1 MCKLMGAIGEM
12 NLTQRSYPLC
22 NLSRRMAPRTVR
34 DTQVSEDFQFQT
46 RINPSWLA
54 AVRVASPRLR
64 IATPFPLMNIVARE
78 KGVTASIE
86 GQVLVLT
93 VGPGD
98 PPPAWPSRQF
108 DLLVILQRCTDAMSM
123 LEAIRAARP
132 AVKPPAAER
141 PSPKAPKRTRT
152 ASSPKSS
159 ARSSKVPPVVSMP
172 ISHMLSTARPEE
184 VWGAIRER
192 QGEPFTVDELQATL
206 GAGVGPYVM
215 IWARNGFL
223 IKADRD
229 SSPDAPW
236 RYRLLR
242 DAPEHPPVG

>member
-1 MCKLMGAIGEM
+1 M
-12 NLTQRSYPLC
+12 NMTERSYSLC
-22 NLSRRMAPRTVR
+22 NPSRRMALRIMR

-64 IATPFPLMNIVARE
+64 ITTPFPLMNLVARE

-93 VGPGD
+93 VGPGN
-98 PPPAWPSRQF
+98 PPPTWPSRQL

-132 AVKPPAAER
+132 AVKPQAAEP
-141 PSPKAPKRTRT
+141 PSPRALKKTRT
-152 ASSPKSS
+152 ASSSKST
-159 ARSSKVPPVVSMP
+159 ARPSKAPPVVSMP
-172 ISHMLSTARPEE
+172 IGNMLSTARPEE

-206 GAGVGPYVM
+206 GASVGPYVM
-215 IWARNGFL
+215 IWARDGFL
-223 IKADRD
+223 IKANRD
-229 SSPDAPW
+229 SSPGAPW